1 MNPERLEYF
10 RNRLIAEKKRFESER
25 ANSDNFNLH
34 ESLTE
39 STQEL
44 AAYDNHP
51 ADLGSE
57 TFEREKDLALKNNL
71 DELYQR
77 VNEALARFEAGNYG
91 ICEDCGRDIDLERL
105 EALPY
110 TTLCIECQREE
121 EDHHQNRERPIEEE
135 VLGAPFGRTFL
146 DDKDYTGFDGED
158 SWQAVARY
166 GTSESPSDLGG
177 MRDYGDLY
185 LDSDEKRGVVENV
198 EGIIDT
204 GLDEIPPDPE
214 DALENR

>member
-1 MNPERLEYF
+1 MNSEQLAYFKNRLLEEKNRLE
-10 RNRLIAEKKRFESER
+10 SVM
-25 ANSDNFNLH
+25 ANSNSFNLQ
-34 ESLTE
+34 ESLSE

-44 AAYDNHP
+44 AVYDNHP
-51 ADLGSE
+51 ADLGNE
-57 TFEREKDLALKNNL
+57 TFEREKDLALKNNF
-71 DELYQR
+71 DEIQQR
-77 VNEALARFEAGNYG
+77 VNEALERFDAGKYG
-91 ICEDCGRDIDLERL
+91 ICEDCGREIDRERL

-110 TTLCIECQREE
+110 TTLCIDCQQEE
-121 EDHHQNRERPIEEE
+121 EDHHRNRERPIEEE

-177 MRDYGDLY
+177 IRDYGDLY

-204 GLDEIPPDPE
+204 SPDEIPPDPE
-214 DALENR
+214 DAMENR